1 MLPFDVYPLFD
12 VTPVRGEGAWI
23 WDEKG
28 QKYLDFYGGHAVI
41 SIGHSHPHFVQRI
54 EQQLSQLGFYSNSV
68 KNPLQIEMAQ
78 KLGQL
83 SGYEDYALFLCN
95 SGAEAIENAL
105 KVASFHNQRKKI
117 LTFERAFHGRTS
129 AAVALTDNPKIQ
141 AAVNPADHVLRI
153 PFDDQQALDEALEGE
168 DVCAVV
174 IEGIQGVGGIHMLQN
189 PFLQYVEKKCR
200 TTGTLLILD
209 EIQSGYGRSGKF
221 FAHQHAAVQP
231 DIITVAKGMG
241 NGFPIGGILIHPQF
255 EPWYGMLGTT
265 FGGNH
270 LACAAGLAV
279 LEVIEQEDLMAY
291 AQRQG
296 DILKREL
303 KSLPYVKE
311 VRGEGLML
319 GLELEG
325 PAKPIRT
332 RLVYDHHIF
341 TGSSSQPHVL
351 RLLPPLNVEQEGID
365 MLLSALQG
373 TLSQALISA

>member
-68 KNPLQIEMAQ
+68 KNPLQIELAQ

-83 SGYEDYALFLCN
+83 SEYEDYALFLCN

-279 LEVIEQEDLMAY
+279 LEVIEQEDLMSY

-373 TLSQALISA
+373 TLSHALISA

>member
-68 KNPLQIEMAQ
+68 KNPLQIELAQ

-83 SGYEDYALFLCN
+83 SEYEDYALFLCN

-373 TLSQALISA
+373 TLSHALISA

>member
-1 MLPFDVYPLFD
+1 
-12 VTPVRGEGAWI
+12 
-23 WDEKG
+23 
-28 QKYLDFYGGHAVI
+28 
-41 SIGHSHPHFVQRI
+41 
-54 EQQLSQLGFYSNSV
+54 
-68 KNPLQIEMAQ
+68 
-78 KLGQL
+78 
-83 SGYEDYALFLCN
+83 
-95 SGAEAIENAL
+95 
-105 KVASFHNQRKKI
+105 
-117 LTFERAFHGRTS
+117 
-129 AAVALTDNPKIQ
+129 
-141 AAVNPADHVLRI
+141 
-153 PFDDQQALDEALEGE
+153 
-168 DVCAVV
+168 
-174 IEGIQGVGGIHMLQN
+174 
-189 PFLQYVEKKCR
+189 
-200 TTGTLLILD
+200 
-209 EIQSGYGRSGKF
+209 
-221 FAHQHAAVQP
+221 
-231 DIITVAKGMG
+231 MG

-279 LEVIEQEDLMAY
+279 LEVIEQEDLMSY

-373 TLSQALISA
+373 TLSHALISA

>member
-68 KNPLQIEMAQ
+68 KNPLQIELAH

-83 SGYEDYALFLCN
+83 SEYEDYALFLCN

-153 PFDDQQALDEALEGE
+153 PFDDQQALDE
-168 DVCAVV
+168 
-174 IEGIQGVGGIHMLQN
+174 
-189 PFLQYVEKKCR
+189 
-200 TTGTLLILD
+200 
-209 EIQSGYGRSGKF
+209 
-221 FAHQHAAVQP
+221 
-231 DIITVAKGMG
+231 
-241 NGFPIGGILIHPQF
+241 
-255 EPWYGMLGTT
+255 
-265 FGGNH
+265 
-270 LACAAGLAV
+270 
-279 LEVIEQEDLMAY
+279 
-291 AQRQG
+291 
-296 DILKREL
+296 
-303 KSLPYVKE
+303 
-311 VRGEGLML
+311 
-319 GLELEG
+319 
-325 PAKPIRT
+325 
-332 RLVYDHHIF
+332 
-341 TGSSSQPHVL
+341 
-351 RLLPPLNVEQEGID
+351 
-365 MLLSALQG
+365 
-373 TLSQALISA
+373 